1 MLTLL
6 APIAMQGSE
15 HWVFIERETPRL
27 ETVALKK
34 ALGVKKE
41 EAHAGTTE
49 VKMSTSLSKVVMAVG
64 RAKEVAGQ
72 EEPADAALD
81 TRTRAKMIAS
91 PEDFESVWED
101 DIYEKE
107 TRGEPSQEAEHLPAE
122 SAEEEPRERGEEA
135 TTSEPGLPNPCQQPQ
150 GRQRAKI
157 LGPEPPQAESE
168 LVTKERA
175 STASRKQE
183 AGVQAAATEII
194 KIKVK
199 ASDDGSE
206 TSATQRIIYLGDP
219 EGEKDSKSH
228 LLLENGEQLGLEVR
242 PEATVNTSGEGSR
255 HVAPVAEGFQPS
267 SSTNQQHRTV
277 SGKPA
282 VAAEQP
288 GTGCDRT
295 SLAGRP
301 TSGQEEGL
309 PLQQEKAS
317 TGLTGCEAPEG
328 VETLPCSREMGP
340 EEMDLQS
347 PVGGLRPCGLAGVGH
362 GDEEHRDSPTQSL
375 DICTAVEG
383 LSGRTGA
390 DGDKEESAQV
400 VLQMEEIESKLPP
413 PAASQQG
420 HRHSAA
426 GSEGDK
432 SSSPVPTPFL
442 QQSSPGPAGLAPGT
456 EGRDLSRGSSPG
468 RDAGILQSVNL
479 SAEVAHKE
487 TSLVAGK
494 GAPKEVSPIAQVV
507 IPRSTPPESEE
518 QPQDT
523 GSAPRKSHQGTSLVA
538 GGPPQNTDT
547 AAELMQVRD
556 PATGEVTQHVNSV
569 TAMTF
574 QSKDPATEEPLEEEK
589 PMIKELLQDIGPTSG
604 KLARDEGCGMEELSH
619 DKSPFM
625 AELPPKAE
633 EREQQTEALIR
644 DLPQEGPVAGGL
656 LLTAGPKAREPRW
669 DLEFNA
675 GQDLQ
680 GRSPA
685 VGETTQNSD
694 LALGQLPQDKSP
706 AKTAADVPHSSSSIA
721 ELCQGSKMYQLST
734 LAYEGRGELQAGS
747 GTHQIESGWLI
758 HVSGRTGAVSQ
769 EHGDVTVAPGSW
781 QESESYRK
789 TSVSSKI
796 KMFEQG
802 EVERRVAQ
810 EGQKH
815 VPEAETSSKA
825 KGKTRLAQDMLLNTG
840 LVSPPA
846 VPVTLLG
853 AASSMGSVA
862 LGQWA
867 GSGDNSQPL
876 ALKEDVSVGLEREG
890 EDSADLASPDSGCEL
905 TLAEAVVTLPM
916 NCPDGKFM
924 RMLCGSLF
932 SCSVARPTS
941 ID

>member
-49 VKMSTSLSKVVMAVG
+49 VKMSASVSKVEMAVG
-64 RAKEVAGQ
+64 RAKELAGQ
-72 EEPADAALD
+72 EEPADAVLD

-101 DIYEKE
+101 EIYEKE

-122 SAEEEPRERGEEA
+122 STEEEPQEKVEKA
-135 TTSEPGLPNPCQQPQ
+135 TSEPGLPNPCQQPE

-157 LGPEPPQAESE
+157 LEREPPQGEGG
-168 LVTKERA
+168 LVSNERV
-175 STASRKQE
+175 SIASRKQE
-183 AGVQAAATEII
+183 GGVQAAATEIV
-194 KIKVK
+194 KIKMK
-199 ASDDGSE
+199 ASDDSSE

-219 EGEKDSKSH
+219 EGEKNSKSQ
-228 LLLENGEQLGLEVR
+228 LLLENGGWLGLDVR
-242 PEATVNTSGEGSR
+242 PEVTVNVSGEGSK
-255 HVAPVAEGFQPS
+255 HVAPVAEGFQPPCLA
-267 SSTNQQHRTV
+267 NQQHRTV

-282 VAAEQP
+282 VAVEQP
-288 GTGCDRT
+288 RSGCDGT
-295 SLAGRP
+295 SLGGRP
-301 TSGQEEGL
+301 TSGREQGL

-317 TGLTGCEAPEG
+317 AGLTGCEAPEG
-328 VETLPCSREMGP
+328 DETLPCSQEVGP
-340 EEMDLQS
+340 EMDLQS
-347 PVGGLRPCGLAGVGH
+347 PVGGLRLCGLAGVGH
-362 GDEEHRDSPTQSL
+362 GAEEHRNSTIQSL

-390 DGDKEESAQV
+390 DGDKEESAQM
-400 VLQMEEIESKLPP
+400 VLQMEEIETKLPP

-420 HRHSAA
+420 HPHSVA

-432 SSSPVPTPFL
+432 SISPVPMPFL
-442 QQSSPGPAGLAPGT
+442 QRSSPGPAELAPGT
-456 EGRDLSRGSSPG
+456 EGRDLSRGSSPV
-468 RDAGILQSVNL
+468 RDVGILKGVNL

-487 TSLVAGK
+487 ASLLAGK
-494 GAPKEVSPIAQVV
+494 GAPKEVSPVARVV
-507 IPRSTPPESEE
+507 IPRGTRPESGE
-518 QPQDT
+518 QPQDMDFT
-523 GSAPRKSHQGTSLVA
+523 PRKSYQGASPIA
-538 GGPPQNTDT
+538 WGPPQNMDT
-547 AAELMQVRD
+547 AAELIQIRD
-556 PATGEVTQHVNSV
+556 PATGEVTQHMNSI
-569 TAMTF
+569 TAVTF
-574 QSKDPATEEPLEEEK
+574 QSKDPATEEPLQEEK
-589 PMIKELLQDIGPTSG
+589 PIIKGLSWDIGPTSG
-604 KLARDEGCGMEELSH
+604 KVARDEGCRMEELSQ
-619 DKSPFM
+619 DKSPFT
-625 AELPPKAE
+625 AELPSKAE
-633 EREQQTEALIR
+633 EQEQQTEALIG

-656 LLTAGPKAREPRW
+656 LHTAGPKAREPRW
-669 DLEFNA
+669 DLEFN
-675 GQDLQ
+675 
-680 GRSPA
+680 
-685 VGETTQNSD
+685 VGETTQVSD

-706 AKTAADVPHSSSSIA
+706 PKAAADVLHSSSSVA

-734 LAYEGRGELQAGS
+734 LAYEGGGELQAGS
-747 GTHQIESGWLI
+747 ETHQIESGSLI
-758 HVSGRTGAVSQ
+758 CVSGRTEAVCQ

-781 QESESYRK
+781 QDSESYRK

-796 KMFEQG
+796 KMFEQS
-802 EVERRVAQ
+802 EMDRRVAQ

-815 VPEAETSSKA
+815 VPEVETSSKA
-825 KGKTRLAQDMLLNTG
+825 KGKTRLPQDVVLNTG

-853 AASSMGSVA
+853 PASSVGSVA
-862 LGQWA
+862 LRQWA
-867 GSGDNSQPL
+867 GSGDKSQPL
-876 ALKEDVSVGLEREG
+876 ALKEDVSVDLECEG

-932 SCSVARPTS
+932 SCSMARPTS